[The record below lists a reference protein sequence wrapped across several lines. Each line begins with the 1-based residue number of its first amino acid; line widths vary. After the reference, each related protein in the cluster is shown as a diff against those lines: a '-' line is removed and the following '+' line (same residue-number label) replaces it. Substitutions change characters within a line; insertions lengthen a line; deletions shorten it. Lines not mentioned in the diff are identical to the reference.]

1 MLKGMNAIRRTFL
14 NLIETTLL
22 FLLFL
27 FFNPLTLWSQNNAK
41 SNSFLQIIQKEVAE
55 NFKTLKQK
63 DNNLSLITYR
73 IDEIHHY
80 QALATFGTVVA
91 ENQSSVRRLTVCLF
105 INNIGNS
112 YSEEREVFL
121 PIEDGEEAI
130 TQIIKNETQIAYQN
144 ALQKYETSTLQSFYI
159 SENQKF
165 KIVNYAAQN
174 HYEEPL
180 TFTIDGEKWKRKLRK
195 YSLNF
200 KPYESVI
207 KGSASLDFSYVRKY
221 FVSSEGASIVQ
232 NNLYSYLNISV
243 LGYADDGLEIPLEK
257 SWFSF
262 LPEELPSDDRILEE
276 TIQMLELF
284 QLLQNAPVVET
295 VPAPALLSDEVSAAW
310 LLVNAVPNIIANE
323 GLDFDNLNSLSK
335 EINLIAD
342 PTIKYFEDFPL
353 SGSYIYDDEGVMSEK
368 VELILDGKRENSL
381 QSRLVSHAEMTN
393 AHARAHS
400 GYAPVARPS
409 NIRFFSTSPCTETEL
424 HNLFLQELKKQQ
436 KPFGYR
442 LKSVKSRVVESHSR
456 YFTISPML
464 VYKVYADGT
473 PDELVRGAVWSGDLV
488 DVLKNMVAVGKTSKF
503 YAFRCDGQSG
513 EISVSVA
520 APAMLLSQV
529 TLRPFSYTPQKIL
542 QTRPYQDVDNL
553 TDFDEVAFKAMQ
565 EELQRNRLNLST
577 SGLPAPQRIAYVITD
592 AKVTSAKASLG
603 AVIYANEKPQRGA
616 YSEVIIGN
624 RDWNTYSCTT
634 LDTINNVTELL
645 PLPLDNNYS
654 AIRSALWLLTENR
667 YKIANRLWLKKNQ
680 YYLDDGVFIKPHNDK
695 ELSKI
700 TSSMMSVENLYGSLD
715 PSVIRNCTRELSKV
729 FVSYPALTSSFVE
742 SYAVEAEILSLS
754 SDGVQYKQPQQ
765 LLCVRAYAEI
775 IADDG
780 EKLSDVQNFYFRS
793 TSQLT
798 ELNEI
803 ETVLHAMANN
813 LTQLRSAPILETAY
827 NGPILF
833 GQEVVGEIFYHNFLK
848 ENELIFAR
856 RQTIMNGDSLVSWK
870 NPMES
875 ADFNHRYFS
884 KYFSLS
890 TDDYLNSFD
899 NQLLVG
905 DFFLDADGTSPIAE
919 MDIIKKGRF
928 NRLLSNR
935 LRTIS
940 SKESSGHQR
949 LMYNGKYF
957 EPALAPGV
965 LKLET
970 KGLSLNRL
978 RSKAKREAKRA
989 GYDYYYEV
997 VKLKENSLEPLLLYR
1012 VSLKGGETTLVRT
1025 ATTNMPEINDYKEN
1039 IIFSSSKRAYN
1050 KMFEPFD
1057 MQVKE
1062 TTLLNGVPCSF
1073 ILPEAFLYLEGAV
1086 LKKRFLPIFPSSFPK
1101 NNN

>member
-1 MLKGMNAIRRTFL
+1 MLKGMNAIRRTSL
-14 NLIETTLL
+14 SQIETTLL
-22 FLLFL
+22 FLLLL
-27 FFNPLTLWSQNNAK
+27 FVNPHTLWSQNNAK
-41 SNSFLQIIQKEVAE
+41 SDSFLQIIQKEIAE
-55 NFKTLKQK
+55 NFRTLKQK

-73 IDEIHHY
+73 VDEIHHY
-80 QALATFGTVVA
+80 QASATFGTVVS
-91 ENQSSVRRLTVCLF
+91 ENQSCVRRLTICLF

-112 YSEEREVFL
+112 HSEEREIYL
-121 PIEDGEEAI
+121 PIEDGEDAI

-144 ALQKYETSTLQSFYI
+144 SLQKYKKSTLQSFYI
-159 SENQKF
+159 SENQKY
-165 KIVNYAAQN
+165 KIANYAAQN

-180 TFTIDGEKWKRKLRK
+180 TFTVDGEKWKRKLRK

-243 LGYADDGLEIPLEK
+243 LGYADDGMEVPLEK

-276 TIQMLELF
+276 TIQLLELF

-295 VPAPALLSDEVSAAW
+295 IPAPALLSDEVSAAW
-310 LLVNAVPNIIANE
+310 LLVNLIPNIIANE
-323 GLDFDNLNSLSK
+323 GLDFDNLNYLSK
-335 EINLIAD
+335 DINLIAD
-342 PTIKYFEDFPL
+342 PTIKYFENSPL
-353 SGSYIYDDEGVMSEK
+353 SGSYIYDDEGTMSEK

-381 QSRLVSHAEMTN
+381 LSRLVSNAETTT
-393 AHARAHS
+393 AHARAHA
-400 GYAPVARPS
+400 GYTPVARPS

-442 LKSVKSRVVESHSR
+442 LESVKNSVEESHSR
-456 YFTISPML
+456 FFTISPML
-464 VYKVYADGT
+464 TYKVYADGT
-473 PDELVRGAVWSGDLV
+473 PDELVRGAEWSGDLV
-488 DVLKNMVAVGKTSKF
+488 EVLENMVAVGNTSKF
-503 YAFRCDGQSG
+503 YDFRCDGQSG
-513 EISVSVA
+513 EISVSAA
-520 APAMLLSQV
+520 APAILLSRV
-529 TLRPFSYTPQKIL
+529 ALHPIAYTPQKML

-553 TDFDEVAFKAMQ
+553 KDFDAVAFKAMR

-577 SGLPAPQRIAYVITD
+577 SGLSAPQRISYIITD
-592 AKVTSAKASLG
+592 AKVKSAKASLG
-603 AVIYANEKPQRGA
+603 ALIHTSEKPQRGA

-624 RDWNTYSCTT
+624 RDWNTYSCAI
-634 LDTINNVTELL
+634 LDTIDDVTELL

-667 YKIANRLWLKKNQ
+667 YKLANLLWLKKNQ

-695 ELSKI
+695 EMSEI
-700 TSSMMSVENLYGSLD
+700 TSSMMSIENVYGSLD
-715 PSVIRNCTRELSKV
+715 PSVIENCTRELSKV

-742 SYAVEAEILSLS
+742 SYAIEAELLSLS

-765 LLCVRAYAEI
+765 LLCVRAYA
-775 IADDG
+775 ATLTDDG
-780 EKLSDVQNFYFRS
+780 EMLSDVQNFYFRS
-793 TSQLT
+793 TSQLA

-803 ETVLHAMANN
+803 ETFLHTMATN

-833 GQEVVGEIFYHNFLK
+833 GQEVVGEIFCHNFLK

-856 RQTIMNGDSLVSWK
+856 RQTIMKGDALLSWK
-870 NPMES
+870 NPLES
-875 ADFNHRYFS
+875 TDFNHRYFS

-890 TDDYLNSFD
+890 TDDYLKSFD

-919 MDIIKKGRF
+919 IDIIKKGKF

-949 LMYNGKYF
+949 LIYNGKYF

-1012 VSLKGGETTLVRT
+1012 VSLKNGETTLVRA
-1025 ATTNMPEINDYKEN
+1025 ATINMPEISDYKEN
-1039 IIFSSSKRAYN
+1039 IIFSSSKKAYN
-1050 KMFEPFD
+1050 MMYEPFD
-1057 MQVKE
+1057 MKAKE

-1073 ILPEAFLYLEGAV
+1073 ILPEALLYLEGTV
-1086 LKKRFLPIFPSSFPK
+1086 LKKRFLPIFPSTFPK
-1101 NNN
+1101 KQ